1 MIRRRVFEA
10 QRPGAATG
18 LVRIRGGPALTTEA
32 DVPGVMILFAW
43 GHYAQERAVT
53 ELVRRLHGS
62 SCRSASCGG
71 EAKGTGRSRAH
82 DVGV

>member
-32 DVPGVMILFAW
+32 DVPGVMIRTGTSRHGARP
-43 GHYAQERAVT
+43 ATTR
-53 ELVRRLHGS
+53 ELVPERFLRRRGE
-62 SCRSASCGG
+62 RSGPEPGARRGRLG
-71 EAKGTGRSRAH
+71 EQRQ
-82 DVGV
+82 